1 MGNLVLTGSPVNQQK
16 FKVLELLK
24 VLLVGKIEDVAQN
37 YLIEQGIEGVVPTD
51 QFNFIGFGENI
62 LLVENLGKKQGYMIE
77 NGGQVSS
84 FDIESNTPV
93 SDADI
98 STDTSNTP
106 SAYVPPDVFIEEITE
121 PD

>member
-1 MGNLVLTGSPVNQQK
+1 VAIQLPIQVNAYTDPGK
-16 FKVLELLK
+16 F
-24 VLLVGKIEDVAQN
+24 VGKIEDVAQN